1 MAYVTNQDKMMA
13 AVLMD
18 EQLMKYGGYT
28 PADIP
33 ESIYMA
39 MDSDN
44 YVIASVATIIH
55 RYKEGANQKEIY
67 NQINQFLQSKV

>member
-1 MAYVTNQDKMMA
+1 MAYITNQDKMMV

-28 PADIP
+28 LSEIP
-33 ESIYMA
+33 ENIYTA

-44 YVIASVATIIH
+44 YVINSVATIIH
-55 RYKEGANQKEIY
+55 HYKEGATNKNI
-67 NQINQFLQSKV
+67 QSNKSVSSD

>member
-1 MAYVTNQDKMMA
+1 MAYTTNQDKMMV

-28 PADIP
+28 PSEIP
-33 ESIYMA
+33 ESIYTA

-44 YVIASVATIIH
+44 YVINSVATIIH
-55 RYKEGANQKEIY
+55 RYREGATNKEIY
-67 NQINQFLQSKV
+67 NQINQYLQTKV